1 MAAATNTGGGGSQ
14 VALIPNTNP
23 QNISFKS
30 TVQLFTTD
38 SNTNAS
44 ITEGYVV
51 SGPTSPGVTPVNL
64 GGSKFAIPL
73 TSSSSPGSPYL
84 KIHFP
89 TSQNGL
95 NKVYVTYCVA
105 NQYMMDG
112 FYDYTTGVPTSYM
125 NALRAWINTNPQ
137 TGQPYTNGAPVV
149 RSRTLTFSDY
159 GDTTNKP
166 ANSVTFYIVFQG
178 TFSAV
183 LGSGTE
189 VLLGS
194 GSVGTATLGS
204 GGIGS
209 FTLGGG

>member
-1 MAAATNTGGGGSQ
+1 MAAAANTGGGGGQ
-14 VALIPNTNP
+14 ITLIANTNP
-23 QNISFKS
+23 QNITFKS
-30 TVQLFTTD
+30 TVSLFTTD

-51 SGPTSPGVTPVNL
+51 AGPTAPGVTPLVLAGN
-64 GGSKFAIPL
+64 KIAIPL
-73 TSSSSPGSPYL
+73 TTSSAPGSPYL

-95 NKVYVTYCVA
+95 NKLYVTYCVA
-105 NQYMMDG
+105 NQYMADG
-112 FYDYTTGVPTSYM
+112 FYDYTTGVPTTYM

-137 TGQPYTNGAPVV
+137 TGQPYTNGAPTV
-149 RSRTLTFSDY
+149 RTRTLTFSDY

-183 LGSGTE
+183 LKSGTE
-189 VLLGS
+189 VTFGGGTLG
-194 GSVGTATLGS
+194 VGTVGS
-204 GGIGS
+204 GG
-209 FTLGGG
+209 FTLGGGGG